1 MLEDLFDA
9 TLSTEVQWRVLSYLT
24 CLPPFRNY
32 DNYED
37 AAEYCDTHFYKDA
50 DAPFGYSDY
59 NIILFKGRYYVCKQK
74 EVELFADY
82 LKEII
87 KNS

>member
-1 MLEDLFDA
+1 MLKDLFDA
-9 TLSTEVQWRVLSYLT
+9 TLSTEVQRRALSYL

-32 DNYED
+32 D
-37 AAEYCDTHFYKDA
+37 
-50 DAPFGYSDY
+50 
-59 NIILFKGRYYVCKQK
+59 IILFKGRYYICKQK

-87 KNS
+87 KTLDFFHNVCYYIHVARIRLQIKEVLKCL